1 MPYLRKVWP
10 WICGYFTTLRMTTF
24 LAAWVL
30 LWHYSNRSISNTS
43 CMVLNDTDINFR
55 KQPTQAY
62 INVRKATQNISVIN
76 CCKTVT
82 LCNNKTTCFD
92 SRKATVDHKYFQQ
105 TNVTPPSLSQHHQVG
120 SISFP
125 NHLCS
130 PPFSAYLGIN
140 IGQTSHWHSSYLLD
154 SRLLAHG
161 TSAASQIMSCSLQ
174 CLSGYSRPFSNHYTP
189 YQ

>member
-10 WICGYFTTLRMTTF
+10 WICGYFTTLRMTSF

-92 SRKATVDHKYFQQ
+92 SRKSYNWSQIFPANKCDPH
-105 TNVTPPSLSQHHQVG
+105 PP
-120 SISFP
+120 FP
-125 NHLCS
+125 NIIKWGQY
-130 PPFSAYLGIN
+130 PFPTTSVLLPSALILESILDKQAIGIPATFW
-140 IGQTSHWHSSYLLD
+140 IVG
-154 SRLLAHG
+154 
-161 TSAASQIMSCSLQ
+161 C
-174 CLSGYSRPFSNHYTP
+174 
-189 YQ
+189 